1 MEDWEQ
7 DGFEL
12 FAPLRQTPLNL
23 DGVEELVE
31 KSVDRAKESIGAA
44 DFVEFATTVFVGE
57 FLGPI
62 LDVFAFA
69 LGLEDEPSG
78 STEDSEFTE
87 NSMKDNS
94 NG

>member
-7 DGFEL
+7 EGYEL
-12 FAPLRQTPLNL
+12 LAPLRRIPAEA

-31 KSVDRAKESIGAA
+31 KSLDQAKASIASA
-44 DFVEFATTVFVGE
+44 DFLEFATTVFVGE

-69 LGLEDEPSG
+69 LGLEEERPDSTDDPEPI
-78 STEDSEFTE
+78 E
-87 NSMKDNS
+87 NSTKET
-94 NG
+94 